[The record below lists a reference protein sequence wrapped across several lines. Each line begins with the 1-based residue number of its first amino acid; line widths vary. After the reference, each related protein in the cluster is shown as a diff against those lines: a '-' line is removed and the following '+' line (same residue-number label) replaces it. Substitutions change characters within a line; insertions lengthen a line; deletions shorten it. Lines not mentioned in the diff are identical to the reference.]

1 MGHTEFVVSPIDK
14 KRNGTGHPK
23 CLVCVLA
30 EVPAGAPLL
39 KVYAYGPFGA
49 RFFLPATTRRDAT
62 AESAISTG
70 CNRTTASRT
79 AHATDPA
86 RVVRQHQKLLTGCA
100 FA

>member
-49 RFFLPATTRRDAT
+49 RFFCPPPLAETQRPSQPSPQDAIERRHR
-62 AESAISTG
+62 E
-70 CNRTTASRT
+70 
-79 AHATDPA
+79 
-86 RVVRQHQKLLTGCA
+86 LLTLLIQPALCA
-100 FA
+100 SIKNCL